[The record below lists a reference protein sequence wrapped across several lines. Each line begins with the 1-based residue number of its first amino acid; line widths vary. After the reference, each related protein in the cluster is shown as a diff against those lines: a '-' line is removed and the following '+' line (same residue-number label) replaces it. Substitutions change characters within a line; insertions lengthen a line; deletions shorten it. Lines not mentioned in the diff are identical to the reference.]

1 AVTNVVDNAVR
12 YAGRARV
19 SVARTPAGAAITVAD
34 DGPGI
39 PDDRKAAMLQPFVR
53 GEPGRNMDRDG
64 GFGLGLSIA
73 AAIVTAGGGKL
84 TLLDGKPKGLKVVI
98 ELPVAHDATAP

>member
-19 SVARTPAGAAITVAD
+19 SVVRTSTGATITVAD

-73 AAIVTAGGGKL
+73 GAIVTAGGGKL
-84 TLLDGKPKGLKVVI
+84 TLLDGKPKGLTVVI
-98 ELPVAHDATAP
+98 QLPLAQDEAAP